1 MAVTTAQVQQ
11 AYVAFFNRPADLA
24 GLNYWTSSPAA
35 SVANLLD
42 AFSKTPEYTSLYS
55 NMNSTQLV
63 NAVYQNLFGRPVESV
78 DALNYWVGLLDKGT
92 VTLGSI
98 AATVADLAI
107 TNKTADGT
115 LVSNKV
121 AAATAFT
128 TSLSTAS
135 NATAATA
142 YATANST
149 GLQAVKNWLAAV
161 TSDAT
166 TLTNATSTTTLD
178 SLLSTV
184 KSNVASTGSTFTLTA
199 NIDNLTGTSG
209 NDTFIGDNTGTA
221 TIQAG
226 DQINGGA
233 GTDTLKLYGTTTLPT
248 ISGIENIYVN
258 GSTANLNV
266 ASLADVTS
274 VAIDNIAVTDAA
286 PTYTLAATQ
295 SLTLQNVTDGDADN
309 TDGVEV
315 NAAASVTAQTLKL
328 NKVGDTAT
336 AGIDVNIDINGT
348 GVATLNVEG
357 TGSASRVS
365 VQNTGTAIRTLNISG
380 DAAVEIQA
388 NAGANNVGALATVI
402 AITNTAG
409 ATVTSSAA
417 PNATTGL
424 TITAAGGADTV
435 TLAQAAG
442 ANALT
447 NKVAVDLGAG
457 NDTLAISALTAA
469 TDIADGASFKGGDG
483 TDTLKLFDGDII
495 DATRGKLFSGF
506 ETVDVGGAQATANL
520 DLSLLAAN
528 NTISTLKL
536 SAANT
541 GAVSVTNLADTA
553 GVLINAATGAA
564 LTINQKDSGAGSPDD
579 TITVTYDSKTA
590 IGAQTGA
597 TTIADVE
604 TVNLKVTSTGTNIT
618 HEVTTLVVNN
628 ATKVTVDA
636 STAAV
641 DIKNG
646 FSATSLVL
654 LDASASVKDTSIAL
668 NDAYT
673 ATAGV
678 AVKGGAGVDTLVFTG
693 ATTGAAA
700 ATDLDFMITGNGG
713 ADVITLAAVA
723 GGVDRVVYLAQGD
736 STYAKFDSI
745 TNFDAAAA
753 SAQDLLDFKAFGFTG
768 NQQGVKNV
776 TTGVSIAADGS
787 ITVASGSMAN
797 FFVDTGLSRG
807 VATWDGGADT
817 FVFVDANKD
826 GNFSN
831 ADDLVIKLVG
841 VGTST
846 DITATDIVFA

>member
-1 MAVTTAQVQQ
+1 M
-11 AYVAFFNRPADLA
+11 
-24 GLNYWTSSPAA
+24 
-35 SVANLLD
+35 
-42 AFSKTPEYTSLYS
+42 
-55 NMNSTQLV
+55 
-63 NAVYQNLFGRPVESV
+63 
-78 DALNYWVGLLDKGT
+78 
-92 VTLGSI
+92 
-98 AATVADLAI
+98 
-107 TNKTADGT
+107 
-115 LVSNKV
+115 
-121 AAATAFT
+121 
-128 TSLSTAS
+128 
-135 NATAATA
+135 
-142 YATANST
+142 
-149 GLQAVKNWLAAV
+149 
-161 TSDAT
+161 
-166 TLTNATSTTTLD
+166 
-178 SLLSTV
+178 
-184 KSNVASTGSTFTLTA
+184 LTA

-274 VAIDNIAVTDAA
+274 VAIDNIAVTDVS

-295 SLTLQNVTDGDADN
+295 SLTLQNVTDGDGDN

-336 AGIDVNIDINGT
+336 GGTDVNIDINGT

-365 VQNTGTAIRTLNISG
+365 VENTGTAIRTLNISG

-388 NAGANNVGALATVI
+388 NAAVAAKNVGALATVI

-409 ATVTSSAA
+409 ATVTSSAT

-435 TLAQAAG
+435 TLAQTAG

-457 NDTLAISALTAA
+457 NDTLAISLLTAA

-506 ETVDVGGAQATANL
+506 ETVDVGGAQATTNL

-541 GAVSVTNLADTA
+541 GAVSVTNLAEAA
-553 GVLINAATGAA
+553 GVVINAATGAA

-590 IGAQTGA
+590 IGSQTGA

-618 HEVTTLVVNN
+618 HEVTALVVNN

-654 LDASASVKDTSIAL
+654 LDASASVKDTTIAL
-668 NDAYT
+668 NDSYT

-678 AVKGGAGVDTLVFTG
+678 AVKGGAGVDTLDFTG

-700 ATDLDFMITGNGG
+700 ATDLDFVITGNGG
-713 ADVITLAAVA
+713 ADVITLAAAA

-736 STYAKFDSI
+736 STYAKYDSI
-745 TNFDAAAA
+745 TNFDATAA